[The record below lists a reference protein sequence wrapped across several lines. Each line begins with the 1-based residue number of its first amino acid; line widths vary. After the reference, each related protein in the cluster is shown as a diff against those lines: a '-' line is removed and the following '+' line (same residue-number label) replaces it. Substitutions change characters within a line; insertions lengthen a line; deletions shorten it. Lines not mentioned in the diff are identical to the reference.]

1 MYLDDLPLIAGTL
14 FAAVYDSP
22 IAHGKIVSLDLE
34 EAKISKG
41 VVRVFTAKDIP
52 GENQIGG
59 IVADEE
65 LLALDLVHFCG
76 MPIALII
83 AETPELARAAAKKVK
98 AFIEPLH
105 VITDPREAKE
115 KNELIIPPRTF
126 SCGNV
131 ETAWKDCE
139 YVFSGRADSNGQE
152 HLYIETQGA
161 YAVPQE
167 NNAIR
172 IYSSD
177 RKSVV

>member
-1 MYLDDLPLIAGTL
+1 MYLDDIPLIAGTL

-22 IAHGKIVSLDLE
+22 VAHGKIISLDLE
-34 EAKISKG
+34 EAKKSKG
-41 VVRVFTAKDIP
+41 VVCVFTAGDIP

-65 LLALDLVHFCG
+65 LLAQDHVHFCG

-83 AETPELARAAAKKVK
+83 AESPEFARQAGKKVK
-98 AFIEPLH
+98 AVIEPLH
-105 VITDPREAKE
+105 IITDPREAKE

-126 SCGNV
+126 TCGNI
-131 ETAWKDCE
+131 EKSWNDCE
-139 YVFSGRADSNGQE
+139 YIFSGRADSNGQE

-161 YAVPQE
+161 YTVPQE

-172 IYSSD
+172 IYTIFC
-177 RKSVV
+177 R